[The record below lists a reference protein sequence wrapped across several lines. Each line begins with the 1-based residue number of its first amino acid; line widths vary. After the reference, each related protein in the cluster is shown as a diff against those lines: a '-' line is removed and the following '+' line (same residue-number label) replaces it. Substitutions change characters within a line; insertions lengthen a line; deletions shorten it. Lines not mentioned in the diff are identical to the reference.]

1 MSDAERHLAGE
12 LEGLCEDVGL
22 VFFYDAHDAVEVRIF
37 EGDGNGF
44 VDGAFFDAGGGD
56 GFGGGGAVGYDEA
69 AGAEFDAT
77 EVADDDDEDVGQ
89 VVGVDLAEDGLAGR
103 GGGFAVVVGAEG
115 GAVGAEHVGPADVSG
130 VVVLF
135 AIGVDLSL
143 DFVGGA
149 DGQSEGEKAAA
160 LLGVV
165 AFGEVADGAVSIVH
179 DGSVGDVGFLFI
191 TEGAEVFHDLFD
203 FFDEAWVVD
212 FVADSFVVALDGGQ
226 GAEVFAAEDEVRFV
240 GLEALLDHLDGILH
254 FILVDNQ

>member
-12 LEGLCEDVGL
+12 LEGLCEDLGL
-22 VFFYDAHDAVEVRIF
+22 VFFYDAHDTVEVRIF
-37 EGDGNGF
+37 EGDGYGF
-44 VDGAFFDAGGGD
+44 VDGAFLDVGGGD

-89 VVGVDLAEDGLAGR
+89 VVGVDLAEDGFASR
-103 GGGFAVVVGAEG
+103 GGGFTVVVGAEG

-135 AIGVDLSL
+135 AVGVDQGL
-143 DFVGGA
+143 DLVGGA

-191 TEGAEVFHDLFD
+191 TEGSEVFHDLFD
-203 FFDEAWVVD
+203 LFDEAWVAD
-212 FVADSFVVALDGGQ
+212 FIADGFVVALDGGQ
-226 GAEVFAAEDEVRFV
+226 GTEVFAAKDEVGFV

>member
-12 LEGLCEDVGL
+12 LEGLRKDVGL
-22 VFFYDAHDAVEVRIF
+22 VFFYDAHDTVEVRIF

-69 AGAEFDAT
+69 AGAEFDAA
-77 EVADDDDEDVGQ
+77 EVADDNDEDVGQ

-115 GAVGAEHVGPADVSG
+115 SAVGAEPVGPADVSG

-135 AIGVDLSL
+135 AIGVDLGL
-143 DFVGGA
+143 DLVGGV
-149 DGQSEGEKAAA
+149 DGQGEGEKAAA

-191 TEGAEVFHDLFD
+191 TEGSEVFHDLFD
-203 FFDEAWVVD
+203 FFDEAWVAD
-212 FVADSFVVALDGGQ
+212 FVAYSFVVALDGGQ
-226 GAEVFAAEDEVRFV
+226 GAEVFAAKDEVGFV

>member
-12 LEGLCEDVGL
+12 LEGLYKDVGL
-22 VFFYDAHDAVEVRIF
+22 VFFYDAHDTVEMRIF
-37 EGDGNGF
+37 EGDGYGF
-44 VDGAFFDAGGGD
+44 VDGAFLDVGGGD
-56 GFGGGGAVGYDEA
+56 GFSGGGAVGYDEA

-89 VVGVDLAEDGLAGR
+89 VVGVDLTEDRFAGR
-103 GGGFAVVVGAEG
+103 GGGFTVVVGAEG

-135 AIGVDLSL
+135 AIGVDLGFDL
-143 DFVGGA
+143 VGGA

-191 TEGAEVFHDLFD
+191 TEGSEVFHDLFD
-203 FFDEAWVVD
+203 LFDEAWVVD
-212 FVADSFVVALDGGQ
+212 FVADGFVVALDGGQ
-226 GAEVFAAEDEVRFV
+226 GAEVFAAEDEVGFV

>member
-12 LEGLCEDVGL
+12 LEGLCKDVGL
-22 VFFYDAHDAVEVRIF
+22 VFFYDAHDAVEMRIF
-37 EGDGNGF
+37 EGDGYGF
-44 VDGAFFDAGGGD
+44 VDGAFFDVGGGD

-89 VVGVDLAEDGLAGR
+89 VVGVDLTEDRFAGR
-103 GGGFAVVVGAEG
+103 GGGLAVVVGAEG
-115 GAVGAEHVGPADVSG
+115 GAVGAEHVGPADVPG

-135 AIGVDLSL
+135 AIGVDLGL
-143 DFVGGA
+143 DLIGSA

-165 AFGEVADGAVSIVH
+165 AFGEVADGAVGIFH
-179 DGSVGDVGFLFI
+179 DGSVGDVGLLFI
-191 TEGAEVFHDLFD
+191 TEGSEVFHDLFD
-203 FFDEAWVVD
+203 FFDEAWVAD

-226 GAEVFAAEDEVRFV
+226 GAEVFAAENEVGFV

>member
-12 LEGLCEDVGL
+12 LEGLCKDVGL
-22 VFFYDAHDAVEVRIF
+22 VFFYDAHDAVEMRIF
-37 EGDGNGF
+37 EGDSNGF
-44 VDGAFFDAGGGD
+44 VDGAFLDVGGGD
-56 GFGGGGAVGYDEA
+56 GFSGGGAVGYDEA

-77 EVADDDDEDVGQ
+77 EVADDDDENVGQ
-89 VVGVDLAEDGLAGR
+89 VVGVDLAEDGFASR

-143 DFVGGA
+143 DLVGGP

-165 AFGEVADGAVSIVH
+165 AFGEVADGAVGIFH

-191 TEGAEVFHDLFD
+191 TEGSEVFHDLFD
-203 FFDEAWVVD
+203 FFDEAWVAD

-226 GAEVFAAEDEVRFV
+226 GTEVFAAEDEVGFV

-254 FILVDNQ
+254 FVLVGNW

>member
-12 LEGLCEDVGL
+12 LEGLCKDVGL
-22 VFFYDAHDAVEVRIF
+22 VFFYDAHDTVEMRIL
-37 EGDGNGF
+37 EGDGYGF

-69 AGAEFDAT
+69 AGAEFDAA

-89 VVGVDLAEDGLAGR
+89 VVGVDLAEDGLAGS
-103 GGGFAVVVGAEG
+103 GGGFAVVVGAES

-135 AIGVDLSL
+135 AIGVDLGL

-165 AFGEVADGAVSIVH
+165 AFGEVADGAVGIFH

-191 TEGAEVFHDLFD
+191 TEGSEVFHDLFD
-203 FFDEAWVVD
+203 LFDEAWVVD
-212 FVADSFVVALDGGQ
+212 FVADGFVVALDGGQ
-226 GAEVFAAEDEVRFV
+226 GAEVFAAEDEVGFV

>member
-1 MSDAERHLAGE
+1 MSDAECHLAGE

-22 VFFYDAHDAVEVRIF
+22 VFFYDAHDAVEMRVF

-69 AGAEFDAT
+69 AGAEFDAA
-77 EVADDDDEDVGQ
+77 EVANDDDEDVGQ

-130 VVVLF
+130 IVVLF
-135 AIGVDLSL
+135 AIGVDLGL
-143 DFVGGA
+143 DLVGGA

-191 TEGAEVFHDLFD
+191 TEGSEVFHDLFD
-203 FFDEAWVVD
+203 LFDEAWVAD
-212 FVADSFVVALDGGQ
+212 FVADGFVVALDGGQ
-226 GAEVFAAEDEVRFV
+226 GTEVFAAKNEVGFV

>member
-12 LEGLCEDVGL
+12 LEGLCKDVGL
-22 VFFYDAHDAVEVRIF
+22 VFFDNAHDAVEVRIF
-37 EGDGNGF
+37 EGDGYGF
-44 VDGAFFDAGGGD
+44 VDGAFLDVGGGD
-56 GFGGGGAVGYDEA
+56 GFSGGGAVGYDEA

-89 VVGVDLAEDGLAGR
+89 VVGVDLTEDRFAGR
-103 GGGFAVVVGAEG
+103 GGGLAVVVGAEG

-130 VVVLF
+130 VVVFF
-135 AIGVDLSL
+135 AIGVDLNL
-143 DFVGGA
+143 DLVGGA

-191 TEGAEVFHDLFD
+191 TEGSEVFHDLFD
-203 FFDEAWVVD
+203 FFDEAWVAD

-226 GAEVFAAEDEVRFV
+226 GAEVFAAENEVGFV

>member
-12 LEGLCEDVGL
+12 LEGLCKDVGL
-22 VFFYDAHDAVEVRIF
+22 VFFYDAHDAVEMRIF
-37 EGDGNGF
+37 EGDSNGF
-44 VDGAFFDAGGGD
+44 VDGAFLDVGGGD

-89 VVGVDLAEDGLAGR
+89 VVGVDLAEDGLASR

-135 AIGVDLSL
+135 AIGVDLGL
-143 DFVGGA
+143 DLVGGP

-165 AFGEVADGAVSIVH
+165 AFGEVADGAVGIVH
-179 DGSVGDVGFLFI
+179 DGSVGEVGFLFI
-191 TEGAEVFHDLFD
+191 TEGSEVFHDLFD
-203 FFDEAWVVD
+203 LFDEAWVAD
-212 FVADSFVVALDGGQ
+212 FVADGFVVALDGGQ
-226 GAEVFAAEDEVRFV
+226 GTEVFAAKNEVGFV

>member
-1 MSDAERHLAGE
+1 MSDAECHLAGE

-22 VFFYDAHDAVEVRIF
+22 VFFYDAHDAVEMRVF

-44 VDGAFFDAGGGD
+44 VDGAFLDVGGGD

-130 VVVLF
+130 IVVLF
-135 AIGVDLSL
+135 AIGVDLGL
-143 DFVGGA
+143 DLVGGA

-191 TEGAEVFHDLFD
+191 TEGSEVFHDLFD
-203 FFDEAWVVD
+203 LFDEAWVAD
-212 FVADSFVVALDGGQ
+212 FVADGFVVALDGGQ
-226 GAEVFAAEDEVRFV
+226 GTEVFAAKNEVGFV